1 MNKKIQEELAFCLNE
16 LRLSTISRQY
26 ARLADEARAE
36 VLSHEQFLFNLVR
49 QECDSK
55 RNKRIERYLKASCL
69 LLEKTLDSFNLKRL
83 PFKAIQQVKT
93 LINGEFAGRKEN
105 ILIFGN
111 PGSGKTHLACGIGHE
126 LIRRDKRV
134 YFTTC
139 ALLLQDLLL
148 AKKDLKLK
156 RLLKAFSRY
165 DVFIIDDIGYVQQ
178 EQKEMEVL
186 FTLLAERY
194 ERGSVVITSNLPF
207 SKWNN
212 VFKDPMM
219 TAAAVDRIVHHSVI
233 LELNIESYRIN
244 VAKKQKMD
252 QKELEKKPTEGQQ

>member
-1 MNKKIQEELAFCLNE
+1 MHKKAHEELSRCLNE
-16 LRLSTISRQY
+16 LHLSTIRRQY
-26 ARLADEARAE
+26 SRLADEAKAE
-36 VLSHEQFLFNLVR
+36 SLSHEQFLFNLI
-49 QECDSK
+49 QEECDSR
-55 RNKRIERYLKASCL
+55 RNKRIERYVKESHLP
-69 LLEKTLDSFNLKRL
+69 LEKTMECFDLKRL
-83 PFKAIQQVKT
+83 PSKATQQVKT
-93 LINGEFAGRKEN
+93 LIEGEFVGRKEN
-105 ILIFGN
+105 LLIFGN
-111 PGSGKTHLACGIGHE
+111 PGSGKTHLACGIGQE
-126 LIRRDKRV
+126 LIRQDKRV

-139 ALLLQDLLL
+139 ALLLQDLLS

-156 RLLKAFSRY
+156 RILKNFSKF
-165 DVFIIDDIGYVQQ
+165 DVLIIDDIGYVQQ
-178 EQKEMEVL
+178 DQKEMEVL

-244 VAKKQKMD
+244 SAKRQKID
-252 QKELEKKPTEGQQ
+252 SKTLAEDR